1 MVNSMKVEIMI
12 YAYIAICVS
21 MILYNIVY
29 VFILRHREKALSSNS
44 LKFEK
49 IICDEIEK
57 IKVGEG
63 VSEAHKD
70 FLCKKLDRTAGITA
84 FDKALE
90 KVYENDSESAQKYL
104 YDTFSVFEYLTHRYI
119 SKDTLKIAYF
129 PYILHKY
136 NILKGYE
143 NEKLTNVLLDL
154 LRSVNVYCRENT
166 LKAIYSINNP
176 QLVISA
182 LKIIDKNLTFHHPKL
197 IYDGLLNF
205 KGDKENLK
213 EMLFESFNAYSAG
226 MQLNIL
232 NYFRFGN
239 ICCDK
244 EMLELLTSEKANNEL
259 RFSAIRYFEKF
270 PNDGAGSVIQAIAEN
285 MEGRTWEYQAIASSA
300 LKSYPGDVT
309 FRILVKNLSSSN
321 WHIRQNSAISLEKLG
336 YTYHDLI
343 SVFDGNDRYARE
355 IMRYRLD
362 KRTVESE
369 AMKV

>member
-1 MVNSMKVEIMI
+1 MKVEIMI
-12 YAYIAICVS
+12 YVYIAICVS

-29 VFILRHREKALSSNS
+29 VFILRHREKS
-44 LKFEK
+44 LAADSAKFEK
-49 IICDEIEK
+49 VICDEIEK
-57 IKVGEG
+57 IKAGEG
-63 VSEAHKD
+63 VSKAHKD
-70 FLCKKLDRTAGITA
+70 FLCKKLDWTAGITA

-90 KVYENDSESAQKYL
+90 KVYENEPESAQKYL

-136 NILKGYE
+136 NILKDYE
-143 NEKLTNVLLDL
+143 SEKLTNALLDL

-166 LKAIYSINNP
+166 LKAIYSIKRYE
-176 QLVISA
+176 LVISA

-197 IYDGLLNF
+197 ICDGLLSY
-205 KGDKENLK
+205 KGDKEKLK
-213 EMLFESFNAYSAG
+213 EKLFENFSIYSAE

-239 ICCDK
+239 IRCDK
-244 EMLELLTSEKANNEL
+244 EMLELLTNEKADPEL

-270 PNDGAGSVIQAIAEN
+270 PVSEAESIIREIAEN
-285 MEGRTWEYQAIASSA
+285 TEGRTWEYQAISSSA

-309 FRILVKNLSSSN
+309 FRILVANLSSSN
-321 WHIRQNSAISLEKLG
+321 WHVRQNSAVSLEKLG

-362 KRTVESE
+362 KRTAEE
-369 AMKV
+369 AVKV